1 MCEGMVAHSQQEGW
15 GILVGGG
22 GTLGRES
29 LGGKEGS

>member
-1 MCEGMVAHSQQEGW
+1 MCGGMVAHSQQMGLV
-15 GILVGGG
+15 ILVGGG